1 MPGREP
7 ETLAEALEELRLVT
21 ALARRIYL
29 DLCHSLDDIGD
40 VHPMLKSMKERC
52 DAFGVALGDTAAY
65 RHDLHE
71 RIDRLKAENEALRLQ
86 VLLLREMRPKVE
98 GPGKSDG
105 EGLASGDD

>member
-1 MPGREP
+1 MAGREP

-29 DLCHSLDDIGD
+29 DLCHSLDDIDD

-52 DAFGVALGDTAAY
+52 EAFGVALGDTAAY

-86 VLLLREMRPKVE
+86 LLLLRETRE
-98 GPGKSDG
+98 
-105 EGLASGDD
+105 